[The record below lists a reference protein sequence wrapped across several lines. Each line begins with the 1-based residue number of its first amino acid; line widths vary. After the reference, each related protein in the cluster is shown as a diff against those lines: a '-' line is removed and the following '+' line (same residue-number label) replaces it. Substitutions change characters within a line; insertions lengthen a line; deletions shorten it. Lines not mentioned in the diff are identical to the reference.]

1 MTQGELKNITKQHE
15 KRTIEYKEAYSELPG
30 NLFETVCAFLNRDGG
45 IIVLGVHDDG
55 TITDGVNPRAIEQMC
70 KNIAN
75 ISNNPEQLKPSFL
88 LQPEIVDVSA
98 LAEKKQVIVIQ
109 VPPSS
114 QVHRFKN
121 RVFDR
126 SVDGDFE
133 LRTDAEI
140 SALYLRKSTEYSEN
154 RIYPYLRF
162 EDLREETIELART
175 LMNNLR
181 PKHPWLKLSVM
192 DMFRQANLYRRDPV
206 TNQEGLTLAA
216 LMLFGKTEM
225 IQSALPYYRIDA
237 VVRLDNTDRYD
248 DRLEVFGNII
258 DGYDELMDFMA
269 KHLPDPFYM
278 EGDLRMSLR
287 DKIFREVIANM
298 LVHREYLNPTLSII
312 EITRDGII
320 AKNANRPLKAGNVTL
335 DNYERH
341 PKNPHMANFFV
352 QIGRAEHLGTGIRNI
367 YKYVPL
373 YTGKLP
379 VIDDENVYTVKMAL
393 PTLMNV
399 ESLGK
404 QEGEVDTTQKTTEK
418 STLKSTL
425 KSTPKSTPKSTLKGT
440 RKNIVEMIESNPTIT
455 LNEIA
460 EQFGKNPRGIDKHIK
475 QLQGQGII
483 RRIGPAQGGHWEIVT
498 SED

>member
-1 MTQGELKNITKQHE
+1 MTQNELKHITKQRE

-45 IIVLGVHDDG
+45 VIVLGAHDDG
-55 TITDGVNPRAIEQMC
+55 TITDGVNLRAIEQMC

-88 LQPEIVDVSA
+88 LQPEIVDVSD

-126 SVDGDFE
+126 SIDGDFE

-181 PKHPWLKLSVM
+181 PKHPWLKLPVM
-192 DMFRQANLYRRDPV
+192 DMFKQANLYRRDPV

-237 VVRLDNTDRYD
+237 VVRLNNVDRYD

-287 DKIFREVIANM
+287 DKIFREIIANM

-312 EITRDGII
+312 EITRDGIL
-320 AKNANRPLKAGNVTL
+320 AKNANRPLKAGSVTL

-373 YTGKLP
+373 YTGKQP
-379 VIDDENVYTVKMAL
+379 VIDDENVYSVKMAL
-393 PTLMNV
+393 PTLMNA
-399 ESLGK
+399 EYSGK
-404 QEGEVDTTQKTTEK
+404 QEVTVESTMETTEK
-418 STLKSTL
+418 NSQK
-425 KSTPKSTPKSTLKGT
+425 T
-440 RKNIVEMIESNPTIT
+440 REKTREKTRGKIIKAIKDNPTIT
-455 LNEIA
+455 GKELATLTEITT
-460 EQFGKNPRGIDKHIK
+460 KGIEW
-475 QLQGQGII
+475 QLKAMQAQGIL
-483 RRIGPAQGGHWEIVT
+483 RRVGGRKEGHWEIIGR
-498 SED
+498 